1 MLYGN
6 SPSSWAM
13 VNTSGE
19 YMPLENSVRMS
30 LSEGVIPVL
39 AKTGLAPNEYPWVH
53 EPGSHR

>member
-1 MLYGN
+1 MLYGS

-39 AKTGLAPNEYPWVH
+39 TQTGLAPNEYP
-53 EPGSHR
+53 